1 MVLSLDLAVLTLA
14 PDFTKLEL
22 EEPKIVVNLEQIG
35 FLSAGVEDE
44 FQSPVDACYILY
56 LHNIKKQH
64 SLHSDLT

>member
-44 FQSPVDACYILY
+44 FQSNSMVV
-56 LHNIKKQH
+56 
-64 SLHSDLT
+64 

>member
-1 MVLSLDLAVLTLA
+1 MCCSTVSEWLMVLSFDLAVLTLA

-44 FQSPVDACYILY
+44 FQSNSMVV
-56 LHNIKKQH
+56 
-64 SLHSDLT
+64 